1 MFLLDLETSLEEKKE
16 KREKRG
22 LELQEGVMKLGLL
35 ENLVGR
41 RL

>member
-1 MFLLDLETSLEEKKE
+1 MDLETGLEEKKE
-16 KREKRG
+16 KSEKGR
-22 LELQEGVMKLGLL
+22 LELQEGIMELALL

>member
-1 MFLLDLETSLEEKKE
+1 LFLLDLETSLEEKKE

-22 LELQEGVMKLGLL
+22 LELHEGVMELALL